1 MEPSLSTSLAQRP
14 QWTIDI
20 RLERSLGQ
28 EVRVAAESFFPIRW
42 NGELL
47 PAAIPVGDLIL
58 PDNTRPGQLP
68 VFFEGRLCRFERR
81 IGVVFVTLDAP
92 TMPERSAEGMVFLR
106 GDGGGPGPRSGGGAV
121 GRPLPGGTAS
131 RSRKPI
137 TGRTSASP
145 RHSSGCLSQ
154 EGHRNDGRPFALRT
168 RTVLWR
174 ISSPEE

>member
-1 MEPSLSTSLAQRP
+1 MEPSLSTPLAQRP
-14 QWTIDI
+14 QWRIDL
-20 RLERSLGQ
+20 RLERLLGQ

-92 TMPERSAEGMVFLR
+92 TMPGRSAEGMVFLR
-106 GDGGGPGPRSGGGAV
+106 GMAAVLVRGPAV
-121 GRPLPGGTAS
+121 VRLAVPFRVERLPVEEANYWEDLRFPTAQFWL
-131 RSRKPI
+131 PFA
-137 TGRTSASP
+137 GRTSK
-145 RHSSGCLSQ
+145 
-154 EGHRNDGRPFALRT
+154 
-168 RTVLWR
+168 
-174 ISSPEE
+174 